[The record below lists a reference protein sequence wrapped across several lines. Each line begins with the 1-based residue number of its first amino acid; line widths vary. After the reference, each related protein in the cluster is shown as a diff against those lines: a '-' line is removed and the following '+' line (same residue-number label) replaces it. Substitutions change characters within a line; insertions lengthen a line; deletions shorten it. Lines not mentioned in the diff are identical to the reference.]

1 MGLGYNERA
10 ARLRNRDADGRTRMG
25 KAKRTPR
32 RPATKRPVQA
42 QPADGVI
49 RRVLDA
55 APDAMV
61 VHDSAGRIVLVNAR
75 TEILFG
81 YARAELLGQP
91 VEMLLPHRF
100 REVHARH
107 RAHYASP
114 PDTRPMGPG
123 LEIYAQRRDGSEF
136 PVEIS
141 LSPLETAD
149 GLLLTSAIRDITE
162 RKRSETRFQ
171 SLLEAAPDALVIVDR
186 AGRIVL
192 VNAQVE
198 ALFGYSRAEL
208 LGQAVELLLPDRFRD
223 GHVGHRADYFASPRT
238 RPMGAGVE
246 LWARHKD
253 GREFPVE
260 ISLSPLETEAG
271 LVAMS
276 TIRDVT
282 ERVRLTEELRQHRN
296 HLEDLVRERT
306 AELSRANL
314 HVEARERFI
323 RGVIESLRD
332 GIAIL
337 NLDRRVVGW
346 NEALGTHSGVPL
358 DEIRDRPFFDA
369 FPNFRQE
376 GLEPF
381 LDRLY
386 EGTEEA
392 FVLERF
398 KHVSRVAGPMLVDLK
413 GSVIR
418 GPDGRIEGVVLHLEN
433 ITDRIRLEQSVQ
445 ESEKLAAI
453 GTLAAGVAH
462 EINNPI
468 GIMTSR
474 IELMLEDAETLRLP
488 AAVREDLTVLERNA
502 QRVGRITQGLLS
514 FARRGSGL
522 KQPTDLNAVVGET
535 LLLFETNARKAGIT
549 AERRLAPDLPPVEA
563 DADQLQQVVLNL
575 LNNARDALGDRGE
588 IRVETGRAHD
598 RPGWV
603 RLVVADTGP
612 GIPPEVKSRIFLPFF
627 TTKAGGTG
635 LGLPI
640 SHRIVQD
647 HQGVIEVSS
656 EPGAGTTFTILLPG
670 LSGSD

>member
-1 MGLGYNERA
+1 L
-10 ARLRNRDADGRTRMG
+10 
-25 KAKRTPR
+25 
-32 RPATKRPVQA
+32 
-42 QPADGVI
+42 
-49 RRVLDA
+49 
-55 APDAMV
+55 
-61 VHDSAGRIVLVNAR
+61 
-75 TEILFG
+75 
-81 YARAELLGQP
+81 
-91 VEMLLPHRF
+91 
-100 REVHARH
+100 EV
-107 RAHYASP
+107 
-114 PDTRPMGPG
+114 
-123 LEIYAQRRDGSEF
+123 
-136 PVEIS
+136 
-141 LSPLETAD
+141 
-149 GLLLTSAIRDITE
+149 
-162 RKRSETRFQ
+162 
-171 SLLEAAPDALVIVDR
+171 
-186 AGRIVL
+186 
-192 VNAQVE
+192 
-198 ALFGYSRAEL
+198 
-208 LGQAVELLLPDRFRD
+208 
-223 GHVGHRADYFASPRT
+223 
-238 RPMGAGVE
+238 
-246 LWARHKD
+246 
-253 GREFPVE
+253 
-260 ISLSPLETEAG
+260 
-271 LVAMS
+271 
-276 TIRDVT
+276 
-282 ERVRLTEELRQHRN
+282 
-296 HLEDLVRERT
+296 
-306 AELSRANL
+306 
-314 HVEARERFI
+314 RERFI

-337 NLDRRVVGW
+337 DLDRRLVGW
-346 NEALGTHSGVPL
+346 NEALSTHSGVPL

-398 KHVSRVAGPMLVDLK
+398 KHVSRVAGSMIVDLK

-418 GPDGRIEGVVLHLEN
+418 GSDGRIEGVVLHLEN

-488 AAVREDLTVLERNA
+488 TAVREDLAVLERNA
-502 QRVGRITQGLLS
+502 QRVGRIAQGLLS

-522 KQPTDLNAVVGET
+522 RQPTDLNAVVGET
-535 LLLFETNARKAGIT
+535 LLLFETNARMAGIA

-563 DADQLQQVVLNL
+563 DPGQLQQVILNL

-588 IRVETGRAHD
+588 IRVETGRARD

-627 TTKAGGTG
+627 TTKVGGTG

-656 EPGAGTTFTILLPG
+656 EPGAGATFTILLPG
-670 LSGSD
+670 LSARD